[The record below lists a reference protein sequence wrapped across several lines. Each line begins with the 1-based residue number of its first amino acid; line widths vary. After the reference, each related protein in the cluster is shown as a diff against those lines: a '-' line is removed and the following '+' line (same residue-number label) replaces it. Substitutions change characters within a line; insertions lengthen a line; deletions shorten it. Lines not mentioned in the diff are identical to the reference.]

1 MKIYNDNTE
10 IDNKLPSVVTIGT
23 FDGIHAG
30 HQHLFNV
37 LKKTSEKLGMRN
49 FLVTFRPHPRT
60 VVSKEYEIRL
70 LTVYEEK
77 IKIFK
82 ELNLDNLFV
91 INFTSE
97 FASIEYS
104 RFIRE
109 FIVDKLNAKHI
120 VIGYDHKFG
129 KNRDGDLT
137 KLKELGEKYNFEV
150 TPVGAVEIDGE
161 VISSSK
167 IRNLLAEGDINKAA
181 EFLGRN
187 YSITGRVVRGY
198 GRGRTLGIPTA
209 NLVCEGEL
217 KMLPKS
223 GVYVILSKL
232 PEKKFF
238 GILNIGFR
246 PTFGDEKDISVE
258 AHFFNFTGD
267 LYGQEIE
274 IEFLERIRDEMKFK
288 TVEELK
294 NRIES
299 DRKTA
304 EKFIIQL
311 NN

>member
-1 MKIYNDNTE
+1 MKIYTDNTE
-10 IDNKLPSVVTIGT
+10 IDSSLPSVVTIGT

-30 HQHLFNV
+30 HQHLFNM

-60 VVSKEYEIRL
+60 VVSKGYEIRL

-82 ELNLDNLFV
+82 ALNLDNLLV
-91 INFTSE
+91 INFTPE

-129 KNRDGDLT
+129 KNRDGDIT
-137 KLKELGEKYNFEV
+137 KLKELGRKHDFDV
-150 TPVGAVEIDGE
+150 TSVGAVEIDGE

-167 IRNLLAEGDINKAA
+167 IRNLLAEGELKKGAK
-181 EFLGRN
+181 FLGRN

-223 GVYVILSKL
+223 GVYIILSRL

-267 LYGQEIE
+267 LYGEEIE
-274 IEFLERIRDEMKFK
+274 IEFLERIRDEMKFN

-304 EKFIIQL
+304 EKYIKQL